1 MIDSRSRPD
10 PIVYLDQVAAS
21 PPGRAYKRQVLDL
34 LGLRPGQRVLD
45 LGCGPGTDLAAM
57 AEVVAPDGSV
67 VGVDRDPVM
76 LAEARARTARH
87 RLVEIRGGDVHAL
100 PLSDGSVDRA
110 RADRVLQ
117 HVEDPSRVLAEF
129 RRVARP
135 GGRIVLAEPD
145 WEGLLVDSRDPAVG
159 RELTRFIATER
170 IRNGTVGRGLARLCA
185 EAGLGVR
192 AVVTVA
198 PVYRDFATADR
209 VFGLRRNVT
218 RAIEA
223 GFLDAGAERWIED
236 VAAGP
241 FLATTLLFLVAAEV
255 TNGVDVLIGEGSGC

>member
-34 LGLRPGQRVLD
+34 LDLRPGQHVLD

-57 AEVVAPDGSV
+57 ADFVAPDGLV
-67 VGVDRDPVM
+67 VGVDRDPLM
-76 LAEARARTARH
+76 LAEARTRTARR
-87 RLVEIRGGDVHAL
+87 RLVEICSGDVHEL
-100 PLSDGSVDRA
+100 PLPDGSVDRA

-145 WEGLLVDSRDPAVG
+145 WEGLLIDSREPAIG

-170 IRNGTVGRGLARLCA
+170 IRNGTVGRGLARLCGDV
-185 EAGLGVR
+185 GLGVR
-192 AVVTVA
+192 SVVTVA
-198 PVYRDFATADR
+198 PVYRDFDTADQ

-218 RAIEA
+218 RAIDA
-223 GFLDAGAERWIED
+223 GCLDADAERWIESIA
-236 VAAGP
+236 VGP
-241 FLATTLLFLVAAEV
+241 FLATTLLFLVAAEAM
-255 TNGVDVLIGEGSGC
+255 D

>member
-1 MIDSRSRPD
+1 MTDSRSRPD
-10 PIVYLDQVAAS
+10 PIAYLDQVAAS
-21 PPGRAYKRQVLDL
+21 PPGRAYKRHVLDL
-34 LGLRPGQRVLD
+34 LDLRPGQRVLD

-57 AEVVAPDGSV
+57 AGLVAPDGLV

-87 RLVEIRGGDVHAL
+87 RLIEIRGGDVHEPPL
-100 PLSDGSVDRA
+100 PDGSVDRA
-110 RADRVLQ
+110 RTDRVLQ

-145 WEGLLVDSRDPAVG
+145 WEGLLIDSREPAVG

-170 IRNGTVGRGLARLCA
+170 VRNGTVGRGLTRLCA

-198 PVYRDFATADR
+198 PVYRDFDTADQ
-209 VFGLRRNVT
+209 VFGLRRNVA
-218 RAIEA
+218 RAIDA
-223 GFLDAGAERWIED
+223 GYLDADAERWIEG

-241 FLATTLLFLVAAEV
+241 FLATALLFLVAAEV
-255 TNGVDVLIGEGSGC
+255 LT